1 MTPTVYLA
9 LARDAVIVLALAA
22 VLYLVYRAG
31 EDRVRAKDIQGLQDQ
46 MKRQGDVLTG
56 WRKESIDANAK
67 LAEDMAKINAAAAVP
82 IKHTWVC
89 KQPAGGEPAVLPG
102 TPSQAGGGDSTGGSV
117 QRGRGEATDGSW
129 RDAIVAAY
137 KQRWETTLAGCRA
150 EDSQWPH

>member
-1 MTPTVYLA
+1 MMPTAYLA

-31 EDRVRAKDIQGLQDQ
+31 EDRVHAKDIQGLQDQ

-67 LAEDMAKINAAAAVP
+67 LAKDMGKINAAAATPV
-82 IKHTWVC
+82 KHIWVC

-102 TPSQAGGGDSTGGSV
+102 TPSQAGGGDPTGGGV
-117 QRGRGEATDGSW
+117 QPGHGGDADGDR

-137 KQRWETTLAGCRA
+137 KQRWEIVLAGCRA